1 MRGGRMFLQVI
12 SMDSRTKSISYGWT
26 IECKVERASESCLGL
41 SGLSEG
47 SKVMFGKGR
56 PDA

>member
-1 MRGGRMFLQVI
+1 MFLQVI

-47 SKVMFGKGR
+47 SKVIFGKGR